1 MFILAKSNFLVNQDI
16 KMRKSKQGWLFDSE
30 IALNIILAN
39 SQPNSLNLPV
49 DVRDVLADALD
60 AADDDVVKVA
70 ADLLLTWLLILGS

>member
-30 IALNIILAN
+30 IALNIILAT
-39 SQPNSLNLPV
+39 SQPNSLNFPV